1 MLLRDLYKLRVK
13 GKKEKNMDFNESQT
27 IKNLRTAFL
36 AESGAMNEYNFFAT
50 QAKTDGFEYVA
61 KTLNVFAL
69 NEKAHAEIWFKLYH
83 GIAGTSD
90 NLVSSM
96 DLENYERTV
105 MYADFAETARQEGFA
120 DIAALFDGVA
130 EIEGAHEKTYK
141 ELRKQILNGKMF
153 EGENDTVW
161 KCANCGHIHTGKN
174 PPEKCPVCS
183 HPKAFFYKT
192 QGQN

>member
-1 MLLRDLYKLRVK
+1 
-13 GKKEKNMDFNESQT
+13 MDFNESQT

-50 QAKTDGFEYVA
+50 QAKADGFEYVA

-83 GIAGTSD
+83 EIAGTTD
-90 NLVSSM
+90 NLVSSI

-105 MYADFAETARQEGFA
+105 MYAEFAKTAREEGFS
-120 DIAALFDGVA
+120 DIADLFDGVA
-130 EIEGAHEKTYK
+130 EIEGAHEQTYN
-141 ELRKQILNGKMF
+141 ELLKQIKDGKMF
-153 EGENDTVW
+153 EGTKETVW

-183 HPKAFFYKT
+183 HPQAFFFKT

>member
-1 MLLRDLYKLRVK
+1 MLFILNGKTLYTKIKEYIMKL
-13 GKKEKNMDFNESQT
+13 EDSNT

-50 QAKTDGFEYVA
+50 QAKNDGFEYVA
-61 KTLNVFAL
+61 KTLNAFAL

-83 GIAGTSD
+83 GLAGTTD
-90 NLVSSM
+90 NLRSSAE
-96 DLENYERTV
+96 LENYERTV
-105 MYADFAETARQEGFA
+105 MYAEFADVARQEGFN
-120 DIAALFDGVA
+120 DIADLFDGVA
-130 EIEGAHEKTYK
+130 KIEGAHEQTYN
-141 ELRKQILNGKMF
+141 ELKGQIDGNKMF
-153 EGENDTVW
+153 TGTKDTVW

>member
-1 MLLRDLYKLRVK
+1 MKFEDSK
-13 GKKEKNMDFNESQT
+13 T

-50 QAKTDGFEYVA
+50 QAKNDGFEYVA
-61 KTLNVFAL
+61 RTLNKFAL
-69 NEKAHAEIWFKLYH
+69 NEKAHAEVWFKLYH
-83 GIAGTSD
+83 GIAGTVD
-90 NLVSSM
+90 NLISSA
-96 DLENYERTV
+96 DLESYERTV

-130 EIEGAHEKTYK
+130 AIEGAHEKTYK
-141 ELRKQILNGKMF
+141 ELHAQITNKTMF
-153 EGENDTVW
+153 ASDKEIVW
-161 KCANCGHIHTGKN
+161 KCANCGHIHNGKT

>member
-1 MLLRDLYKLRVK
+1 MAKLFENKIK
-13 GKKEKNMDFNESQT
+13 GAVMNLEDSET
-27 IKNLRTAFL
+27 ITNLRTAFL

-50 QAKTDGFEYVA
+50 QAKNDGFEYVA

-83 GIAGTSD
+83 GIAGTVD
-90 NLVSSM
+90 NLKSSM
-96 DLENYERTV
+96 ALEKYERTV
-105 MYADFAETARQEGFA
+105 MYADFAAKAREEGFD
-120 DIAALFDGVA
+120 DIAELFDGVA
-130 EIEGAHEKTYK
+130 QVEGAHENEYGVLLKK
-141 ELRKQILNGKMF
+141 IESNKMF
-153 EGENDTVW
+153 SGNKDTVW

-183 HPKAFFYKT
+183 HPKAFFYET

>member
-1 MLLRDLYKLRVK
+1 
-13 GKKEKNMDFNESQT
+13 MDFNESQT

-50 QAKTDGFEYVA
+50 QAKNDGFEYVA
-61 KTLNVFAL
+61 KTLNKFAL

-83 GIAGTSD
+83 GIAGTTD
-90 NLVSSM
+90 NLKSSA

-105 MYADFAETARQEGFA
+105 MYAEFAETARNEGFP

-130 EIEGAHEKTYK
+130 EIEGAHEKTYN
-141 ELRKQILNGKMF
+141 ELLKQIESGKMF
-153 EGENDTVW
+153 EGTKETVW

-174 PPEKCPVCS
+174 PPDKCPVCS
-183 HPKAFFYKT
+183 HEKAFFFKT
-192 QGQN
+192 QSQN

>member
-1 MLLRDLYKLRVK
+1 MFSQTIVK
-13 GKKEKNMDFNESQT
+13 EKKEKIMDFNESQT
-27 IKNLRTAFL
+27 IKNLRSAFL

-50 QAKTDGFEYVA
+50 QAKNDGFEYVA
-61 KTLNVFAL
+61 KTLNTFAL

-83 GIAGTSD
+83 GIAGTTD
-90 NLVSSM
+90 NLKSSA
-96 DLENYERTV
+96 DLEKYERTV
-105 MYADFAETARQEGFA
+105 MYAEFAETARNEGFN

-130 EIEGAHEKTYK
+130 KIEGAHEKTYN
-141 ELRKQILNGKMF
+141 ELLKQIENGKMF
-153 EGENDTVW
+153 EGNKETVW

-174 PPEKCPVCS
+174 PPEECPVCS